1 MPFTFQIGNHSCQ
14 ISERHLRDIIDHKR
28 EHVFSTYEKFIDFFR
43 NIFTSRSLISDY
55 REIYNLQSTI
65 YCAKKT
71 SVQILRSLSRY
82 DHFRSEMKT
91 VHDGAPFLDILN
103 LLMSPGLKQEINTL

>member
-43 NIFTSRSLISDY
+43 NIFTSRSLFLIIEKS
-55 REIYNLQSTI
+55 II
-65 YCAKKT
+65 YCAKKK
-71 SVQILRSLSRY
+71 SIPILKGLSLQ

-91 VHDGAPFLDILN
+91 VHDGAPFLDMLN
-103 LLMSPGLKQEINTL
+103 LLMPPDLKQ

>member
-14 ISERHLRDIIDHKR
+14 ISERYLRDIIDNKR
-28 EHVFSTYEKFIDFFR
+28 EHVFSTCEKFIDFFR
-43 NIFTSRSLISDY
+43 NIFTRRSLISDY
-55 REIYNLQSTI
+55 REIYNLLCQ
-65 YCAKKT
+65 KKEHPDIKGPF
-71 SVQILRSLSRY
+71 SPILKGLSLQ

-103 LLMSPGLKQEINTL
+103 LLMPPDLKQ

>member
-1 MPFTFQIGNHSCQ
+1 MRHMPFTFQIGNHSCQ

-55 REIYNLQSTI
+55 REIYNLLCQ
-65 YCAKKT
+65 KT

-91 VHDGAPFLDILN
+91 VHDGAPSWIY
-103 LLMSPGLKQEINTL
+103 